1 MVQSEKNR
9 PLSQSIAQV
18 FCKFLG
24 TFEKRMYLCEQIAMD
39 MNREQIIQLVSQT
52 ALRNAPQG
60 TEVILYGSQARG
72 DMREDSDW
80 DVLVLLDKDR
90 VSLDDIDNIGYHIR
104 ELGWEIGEDINPVL
118 YTKKEWERYAY
129 TPFYKNVKAEGIR
142 I

>member
-1 MVQSEKNR
+1 
-9 PLSQSIAQV
+9 
-18 FCKFLG
+18 
-24 TFEKRMYLCEQIAMD
+24 

-52 ALRNAPQG
+52 AMRNAPHG

-90 VSLDDIDNIGYHIR
+90 VALDDIDNIGYPIR

-118 YTKKEWERYAY
+118 YTKKEWAGYRH
-129 TPFYKNVKAEGIR
+129 TPFYKNVTEEGIR